1 MADESQPPGAPRRQP
16 SVAYQ
21 APRLQAAGV
30 PLCRAEAAFFVAHG
44 FLVKRGLVGEA
55 AIDSALERIWAHLL
69 DRVPQAGGRRL
80 RPDQPATWMDPRW
93 AATPPT
99 PKAGPH
105 AGRLRTEHRDATVKL
120 HDLGGADFLL
130 RLVPNN
136 PALRVVATALL
147 GDLRPSRRA
156 RGVYAV
162 FPKAAPLSGDPA
174 QTLAPHTDQVCQQLN
189 LCVYLD
195 DVPPRGGGFTLYP
208 GSHRAMFEA
217 HRWHANWSPLP
228 GYKEAVERVAA
239 ATRPLELVGAK
250 GDAVFWHGRA
260 VHSAGI
266 HAGRN
271 IRWAVF
277 ADFTQD
283 RPVLND
289 DEHRAAGQYEWFKD
303 AKLFRD
309 DAPVASGNA
318 ADEAGMWRGWR
329 LGGHDLLEG
338 GRGGSPHAWRP

>member
-1 MADESQPPGAPRRQP
+1 MAEESQPAGAAKRLP

-21 APRLQAAGV
+21 APRLEAAGV

-44 FLVKRGLVGEA
+44 FLVKRGLIEEA
-55 AIDSALERIWAHLL
+55 AIDKALERIWAHLL

-80 RPDQPATWMDPRW
+80 LPDEPDTWLDPQW
-93 AATPPT
+93 APTPPT

-105 AGRLRTEHRDATVKL
+105 AGRLRTEHRGANVKL
-120 HDLGGADFLL
+120 HDLGGADFLV

-136 PALRVVATALL
+136 PPLRAVAAALL
-147 GDLRPSRRA
+147 GDLRPSRRV

-162 FPKAAPLSGDPA
+162 FPTTAPPSGDPA
-174 QTLAPHTDQVCQQLN
+174 AGLAPHTDQVCQQLN

-195 DVPPRGGGFTLYP
+195 DVPPRSGGFTIYP
-208 GSHRAMFEA
+208 GSHRAMFPA
-217 HRWHANWSPLP
+217 HRWHANWSPLA
-228 GYKEAVERVAA
+228 GYKEAVEQVAA
-239 ATRPLELVGAK
+239 KTQPLELVGAK
-250 GDAVFWHGRA
+250 GDAVFWHGRT

-271 IRWAVF
+271 VRWAVF
-277 ADFTQD
+277 ANFTHD
-283 RPVLND
+283 RRVLGD

-309 DAPVASGNA
+309 DARVAASGEA
-318 ADEAGMWRGWR
+318 AGAAGMWRGWR
-329 LGGHDLLEG
+329 LGGYDF
-338 GRGGSPHAWRP
+338 AT

>member
-1 MADESQPPGAPRRQP
+1 MAEESQPAGAAKRQP

-21 APRLQAAGV
+21 APWLQAPGV
-30 PLCRAEAAFFVAHG
+30 PLRRAEAAFFVAHG
-44 FLVKRGLVGEA
+44 FLVKRGLIDEA
-55 AIDSALERIWAHLL
+55 AIDKALERIWAHLL
-69 DRVPQAGGRRL
+69 DRVPQTGGRRL
-80 RPDQPATWMDPRW
+80 HPGDPATWLDPQW

-105 AGRLRTEHRDATVKL
+105 AGRLRTEHRGATVKL
-120 HDLGGADFLL
+120 HDLGGAEFLV

-136 PALRVVATALL
+136 PPLRAVAAALL
-147 GDLRPSRRA
+147 GDLRPSGRA

-162 FPKAAPLSGDPA
+162 FPTAAPPGGDPA
-174 QTLAPHTDQVCQQLN
+174 AALAPHTDQVCQQLN

-195 DVPPRGGGFTLYP
+195 DVPPRSGGFTIYP
-208 GSHRAMFEA
+208 GSHRAMFAA
-217 HRWHANWSPLP
+217 HRWHANWSPLA
-228 GYKEAVERVAA
+228 GYKEAVAQVAA
-239 ATRPLELVGAK
+239 TTQPLELVGTK

-271 IRWAVF
+271 VRWAVF

-283 RPVLND
+283 RPVLDD

-303 AKLFRD
+303 AKLFQN
-309 DAPVASGNA
+309 DARVAASGEDADA
-318 ADEAGMWRGWR
+318 ARMWRGWR
-329 LGGHDLLEG
+329 LGGHDLAL
-338 GRGGSPHAWRP
+338 A